1 MNKKYGKIYN
11 GKKMSSGTEIEDYLL
26 TATEGEAARME
37 KPFEKR
43 QLQFFW
49 WIIIA
54 ALIILGARVF
64 YLNVMKG
71 SYYQEVAQ
79 GNRIRSIA
87 IKAPRGK
94 IMDRF
99 GDVLVNNIPSV
110 DLVVVPADLPQD
122 KNEERRI
129 IGDLA
134 DMFNTN
140 EEEIIVK
147 IESVDKAS
155 VSPVLLKENIS
166 QDELLIFMER
176 SHEFPGVT
184 TEKTA
189 VRDYASGL
197 IFSHILGY
205 VGKIEKK
212 ELDEKPGYLLTDYI
226 GKQGIEKS
234 HEETLKGL
242 NGAIQAEVDSFGNV
256 KKELGVIDPVQGND
270 LILSI
275 DSGLQK
281 KIFDELSSTLEKTE
295 TKTAAA
301 IAINP
306 KNGEVLA
313 LVSLPGFDNNLFTH
327 GISGRDYSTIIN
339 DPNKPLFNRAIS
351 GEYPPGSTIKPLIA
365 TAALTEGVITPSTI
379 IDGLGGSINIGNFH
393 FGDWAVHGP
402 SDVRTAIAQSND
414 IFFYTIGG
422 GYGNIQGLGMDR
434 MKKYENL
441 FGLGS
446 LLGIDIPGESD
457 GLIPSEQWKQENV
470 GEKWYLG
477 DSYHAAIG
485 QGFVTLTPLQLSN
498 YIAAIANGGTLY
510 QPHFVSQIKET
521 GGPAIN
527 IESKVLQNN
536 TNLASAIKVVQEGM
550 RKTITD
556 GTARSLSDLPVKV
569 AGKTGTAQFGGENK
583 THAWFVSYA
592 PYDDPQ
598 IALAVLV
605 EGGGEGSSSSVP
617 VTKNVYQWYF
627 FDRDKK

>member
-11 GKKMSSGTEIEDYLL
+11 RKKMSFGTEIEDYLL

-54 ALIILGARVF
+54 ALTILGARVF
-64 YLNVMKG
+64 YLNVIKG

-110 DLVVVPADLPQD
+110 DLVIVPADLPPD
-122 KNEERRI
+122 KNEEKRI
-129 IGDLA
+129 TTDLA
-134 DMFNTN
+134 GIFNIN
-140 EEEIIVK
+140 EEEIIGK

-155 VSPVLLKENIS
+155 VSPLLLKENIS
-166 QDELLIFMER
+166 QDELLIFTER
-176 SHEFPGVT
+176 SHEFPGVA

-212 ELDEKPGYLLTDYI
+212 ELDEKPGYFLTDYI

-234 HEETLKGL
+234 HEENLKGL

-256 KKELGVIDPVQGND
+256 KKELGIINPVEGDN

-281 KIFDELSSTLEKTE
+281 KIFDELGSILEKTE

-301 IAINP
+301 VAINP

-313 LVSLPGFDNNLFTH
+313 LVSLPGFDNNLFTN
-327 GISGRDYSTIIN
+327 GISGQDYSTIIN
-339 DPNKPLFNRAIS
+339 DPDKPLFNRVIS
-351 GEYPPGSTIKPLIA
+351 GEYPPGSTLKPAIA
-365 TAALTEGVITPSTI
+365 VAGLSEGVITGQISINDT
-379 IDGLGGSINIGNFH
+379 GAINIGNYH
-393 FGDWAVHGP
+393 FGDWRVHGTV
-402 SDVRTAIAQSND
+402 DVRKAIAESCD
-414 IFFYTIGG
+414 VFFYSVGG
-422 GYGNIQGLGMDR
+422 GYGNIQGLGMSR

-441 FGLGS
+441 FGLGEKT
-446 LLGIDIPGESD
+446 GIDIPGEKN
-457 GLIPSEQWKQENV
+457 GFIPDEKWKLERF
-470 GEKWYLG
+470 GEKWFTG
-477 DSYHAAIG
+477 NSYHASIG
-485 QGFVTLTPLQLSN
+485 QGYITTTPLQLAN

-510 QPHFVSQIKET
+510 KPYLVSQIK
-521 GGPAIN
+521 
-527 IESKVLQNN
+527 KNN
-536 TNLASAIKVVQEGM
+536 GEIKDNNPTIVNKDFVSPDILKIVQEGM
-550 RKTITD
+550 RQTITS
-556 GTARSLSDLPVKV
+556 GTAQSLNDLPVAV
-569 AGKTGTAQFGGENK
+569 AGKTGTAQFGSEDK

-592 PYDDPQ
+592 PFENPE
-598 IALAVLV
+598 IVMVILV
-605 EGGGEGSSSSVP
+605 EGGGEGHSSAVP